1 VTKNSSGAPTEVR
14 EGPTHPD
21 PYAYYASLV
30 AERPLF
36 RDEAHGFWVAASA
49 AAVKAVLESPLCL
62 TRPRVGRIPALVEA
76 GPMSRIYGRLVRLR
90 DDEPGRVLKAAMVRA
105 FRKIDLAEAAAIAD
119 RWARTLDDEIG
130 PERGNDRLARFAG
143 AMPLATMASLLGVAD
158 ERCADIATALS
169 AYVTAVAAAATG
181 FPAPTDALIAE
192 GHEAA
197 DRLLSLMKGV
207 IDRPVRAPLLDAWLG
222 EARAAGCAEE
232 DIAANAVGF
241 LIQAYPAAAAAIGL
255 TLLALARKPDARIAA
270 QADRKSLRP
279 LVAEVMRCDPITH
292 STIRFLAADGTI
304 GGQAMRAGD
313 MIIVMLGAAG
323 LDPALNDD
331 AQSFV
336 IDRAQRRALDFGA
349 GAHACPADRLAPLI
363 VEIAVHHLLA
373 RGVAF
378 DRLEAGL
385 AYAPSAHI
393 RIPIFRA

>member
-1 VTKNSSGAPTEVR
+1 MTKNSCGAPSEVR

-49 AAVKAVLESPLCL
+49 DIVKAVLESPLCL
-62 TRPRVGRIPALVEA
+62 TRPRAGRIPALVEA
-76 GPMSRIYGRLVRLR
+76 GPMGRIYGRLVRLR
-90 DDEPGRVLKAAMVRA
+90 DDGPGRVLKEAMVRA
-105 FRKIDLAEAAAIAD
+105 FHKIDLAEAAAIAD
-119 RWARTLDDEIG
+119 RWGRTLCEELG
-130 PERGNDRLARFAG
+130 PERGNDRLARFAT
-143 AMPLATMASLLGVAD
+143 AAPLATMASLLGIPD

-181 FPAPTDALIAE
+181 FPAPTDALIAQ

-197 DRLLSLMKGV
+197 DLLLSVMNGV
-207 IDRPVRAPLLDAWLG
+207 IDRPVPAPLLDAWVG

-232 DIAANAVGF
+232 DIAANAAGF
-241 LIQAYPAAAAAIGL
+241 FIQAYPAVAAAIGL
-255 TLLALARKPDARIAA
+255 TLLALARQPDTRIAA

-292 STIRFLAADGTI
+292 STVRFLAADGVVA
-304 GGQAMRAGD
+304 GQAMRAGD

-331 AQSFV
+331 ARSFK
-336 IDRAQRRALDFGA
+336 IDRPERRALDFGA
-349 GAHACPADRLAPLI
+349 GAHACPADKLAPLI
-363 VEIAVHHLLA
+363 VEIAIHHLLA
-373 RGVAF
+373 RGVAL

-385 AYAPSAHI
+385 SYAPSAHI
-393 RIPIFRA
+393 RIPIFSA